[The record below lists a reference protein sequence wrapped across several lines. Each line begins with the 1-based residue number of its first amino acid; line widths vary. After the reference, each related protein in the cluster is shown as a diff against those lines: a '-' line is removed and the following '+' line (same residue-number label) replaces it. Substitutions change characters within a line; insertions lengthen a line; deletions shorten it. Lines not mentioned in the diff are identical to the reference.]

1 MSNKLNDLLD
11 DVFGG
16 KKKVSSSTPH
26 QNDTSS
32 TNGSRGMYISK
43 DEGKDLIYAL
53 ISAINSIKNKK
64 DVLAKNEESTR
75 YEHVRRWR
83 ALKRKFIIKF
93 AEEYI

>member
-1 MSNKLNDLLD
+1 MNLNNLLD

-16 KKKVSSSTPH
+16 EKKVTSTTSH

-32 TNGSRGMYISK
+32 ISSRGMYISK

-64 DVLAKNEESTR
+64 DVLAKNEEFTR
-75 YEHVRRWR
+75 YEHYRRWCV
-83 ALKRKFIIKF
+83 LKKKLIKKF
-93 AEEYI
+93 AKEY